1 MRQRCS
7 PQYLNISPEYLLHD
21 AAQDGVLHRG
31 EHELDVVRVC
41 GDGDVRVDLGPS
53 EKIEISHKCQ
63 SQFQFDIPEILD
75 RVEEELQ
82 NVLLGLDTVTT
93 ASRVGREVVSQIKI
107 TNFLIKNVLLVEE
120 ENHGALSE
128 PGVPQNGVKQSDGL
142 L

>member
-1 MRQRCS
+1 MS
-7 PQYLNISPEYLLHD
+7 DLKLKNES
-21 AAQDGVLHRG
+21 
-31 EHELDVVRVC
+31 ELRPPIHFSDIL
-41 GDGDVRVDLGPS
+41 DTSDT
-53 EKIEISHKCQ
+53 
-63 SQFQFDIPEILD
+63 QFQFDIPEILD

-128 PGVPQNGVKQSDGL
+128 PGVPQNCVKQSDGL

>member
-1 MRQRCS
+1 MS
-7 PQYLNISPEYLLHD
+7 DSKLKNES
-21 AAQDGVLHRG
+21 
-31 EHELDVVRVC
+31 ELRPLIRFSDTLKAS
-41 GDGDVRVDLGPS
+41 DT
-53 EKIEISHKCQ
+53 
-63 SQFQFDIPEILD
+63 QFQFDIPEILD